1 MSMLSP
7 LHTYRFEEKRIMEE
21 VVLDEA
27 DMLSR
32 LFSRPLY
39 HDIPRPLS
47 QQSKSKAAQSSRSM

>member
-7 LHTYRFEEKRIMEE
+7 LRTYRFEEKRIMEKI
-21 VVLDEA
+21 VLDEA
-27 DMLSR
+27 DMFSR

-47 QQSKSKAAQSSRSM
+47 Q